1 MSDQILG
8 PIYTL
13 QKADPETFSFWVNN
27 IFAKKQVWLDVYG
40 LAINLSK
47 LVIKVIR

>member
-1 MSDQILG
+1 M
-8 PIYTL
+8 

-27 IFAKKQVWLDVYG
+27 IFAKKQLQVWLDVYG